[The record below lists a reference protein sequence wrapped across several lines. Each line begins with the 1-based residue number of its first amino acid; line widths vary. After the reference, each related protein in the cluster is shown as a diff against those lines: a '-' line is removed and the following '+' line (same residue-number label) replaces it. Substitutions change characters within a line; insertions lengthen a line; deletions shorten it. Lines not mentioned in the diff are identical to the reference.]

1 MASINYLI
9 ILRAHVN
16 YEQEVVWNLELFLA
30 LIQPNGD
37 SKDVR
42 IYELSIH
49 AYKIKFANFL
59 VIVPYFVVWRISV
72 A

>member
-42 IYELSIH
+42 INELSIN